1 MERGNVSGLLTSVDS
16 LFTTQEER
24 EAEQRERVVEIPLEE
39 ISDFHDHPFQ
49 VRLDESM
56 NEMAQSVERFG
67 VLVPALVRPRPEG
80 GYEMVAGHRRR
91 KACELA
97 GRTTI
102 PCIVREM
109 SDDEAIIRMVD
120 TNLQREEIL
129 PSEKAFA
136 YKMKLEAMKRQA
148 GRPSKDNGVPVG
160 HHFGEGKSREILA
173 ESSPDS
179 NTQIQRYIRLT
190 NLTQPLLDMVDE
202 GKIAMRPAVELSYL
216 SGEEQDTVRNVMEME
231 GCTPNHAQAIK
242 LRRFS
247 EAATLTENETK
258 AILQEV
264 KPNQKEQFK
273 LSRERIGK
281 YFPPGTS
288 VQTMEDTIIK
298 ALELYRKRQRSM
310 ER

>member
-1 MERGNVSGLLTSVDS
+1 MERRNVSGLLTSVDS
-16 LFTTQEER
+16 LFTTQSER
-24 EAEQRERVVEIPLEE
+24 EDEQREKVMEIPLVQ
-39 ISDFHDHPFQ
+39 ISDFAHHPFQ
-49 VRLDESM
+49 VRVDESM
-56 NEMAQSVERFG
+56 NEMAESVRQFG
-67 VLVPALVRPRPEG
+67 ILTPALVRPKPEG
-80 GYEMVAGHRRR
+80 GYEMVSGHRRR

-120 TNLQREEIL
+120 THLQREQIL

-136 YKMKLEAMKRQA
+136 YRMKLEAMKRQGQRTDLTSVPA
-148 GRPSKDNGVPVG
+148 GQKLRTT
-160 HHFGEGKSREILA
+160 SREMIA
-173 ESSPDS
+173 NSSPDS

-190 NLTQPLLDMVDE
+190 HLNQNLLDLVDE

-216 SGEEQDTVRNVMEME
+216 SDEEQNTVFETMDME

-247 EAATLTENETK
+247 EEGKLSQEVTQS
-258 AILQEV
+258 ILQEE
-264 KPNQKEQFK
+264 KANQREQFK
-273 LSRERIGK
+273 LSRERIGRF
-281 YFPPGTS
+281 FPPGTS
-288 VQTMEDTIIK
+288 PQKMEDTIVK

>member
-1 MERGNVSGLLTSVDS
+1 MERRNVSGLLTSVDS
-16 LFTTQEER
+16 LFTTQSER
-24 EAEQRERVVEIPLEE
+24 EDEQREKVMEIPLVQ
-39 ISDFHDHPFQ
+39 ISDFAHHPFQ
-49 VRLDESM
+49 VRVDESM
-56 NEMAQSVERFG
+56 NEMAESVRQFG
-67 VLVPALVRPRPEG
+67 ILTPALVRPKPEG
-80 GYEMVAGHRRR
+80 GYEMVSGHRRR

-120 TNLQREEIL
+120 TNLQREQIL

-136 YKMKLEAMKRQA
+136 YRMKLEAMKRQ
-148 GRPSKDNGVPVG
+148 GQRTDLTSRPL
-160 HHFGEGKSREILA
+160 GEKLYSVEQMSIEGS
-173 ESSPDS
+173 DS
-179 NTQIQRYIRLT
+179 ARQIHRYIRLT
-190 NLTQPLLDMVDE
+190 HLNQNLLDLVDE

-216 SGEEQDTVRNVMEME
+216 SDEEQNTVFETMDME

-247 EAATLTENETK
+247 EEGKLSEEVTQS
-258 AILQEV
+258 ILQEE
-264 KPNQKEQFK
+264 KGNQKEQFK
-273 LSRERIGK
+273 LSRERIGRF
-281 YFPPGTS
+281 FPPGTS
-288 VQTMEDTIIK
+288 PQKMEDTIVK